1 MPKQTTQY
9 EKPGLYSNE
18 AFKRAQCS
26 EKIITHH
33 IRKLGSHQLEV
44 CFGINTKL

>member
-18 AFKRAQCS
+18 AFKMF
-26 EKIITHH
+26 
-33 IRKLGSHQLEV
+33 RKNYYSSHPEAWFPPTGGLFWHKRKALE
-44 CFGINTKL
+44 